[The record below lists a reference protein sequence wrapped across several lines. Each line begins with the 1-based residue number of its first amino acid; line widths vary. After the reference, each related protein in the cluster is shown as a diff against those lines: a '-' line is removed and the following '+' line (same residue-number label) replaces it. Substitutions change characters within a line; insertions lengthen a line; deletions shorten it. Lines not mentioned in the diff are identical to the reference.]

1 MFGFGH
7 TVKNHF
13 FARDKMPISIAKLIT
28 GNPAFL
34 KELSIE
40 EVLQIHPLLNAQT
53 FQYGTARK
61 TRSIKARPINTIL
74 DKTETS
80 IFEDLLLNTLEGAQS
95 LKRGS
100 FICYGE
106 AGDVWQQAGDKLQK
120 KYTPVSVDED
130 GWITFEPKQGDDAL
144 MNVCQVTNEN
154 FNLGEFGG
162 FSIINPW
169 WGDERVVDRAVLT
182 DLGIDPV
189 ACGLV
194 DADQVKLY
202 LHFGVDGDF
211 ILQNRTDSKDTYR
224 VAEKFF
230 NNTYVVE

>member
-1 MFGFGH
+1 
-7 TVKNHF
+7 
-13 FARDKMPISIAKLIT
+13 MPISIAKLIT

-34 KELSIE
+34 KELSIA
-40 EVLQIHPLLNAQT
+40 EVLEIHPLLNAQA
-53 FQYGTARK
+53 FQYGSARK

-120 KYTPVSVDED
+120 KYTPVFVDED

-144 MNVCQVTNEN
+144 MNVCQITRDN

-162 FSIINPW
+162 FSILNPW
-169 WGDERVVDRAVLT
+169 WGDERVVDRSVFEDA
-182 DLGIDPV
+182 GINLSL
-189 ACGLV
+189 AGFS
-194 DADQVKLY
+194 DASQVKVY
-202 LHFGVDGDF
+202 LHFGVEGG
-211 ILQNRTDSKDTYR
+211 IISYKIGAITETLI
-224 VAEKFF
+224 V
-230 NNTYVVE
+230 